1 MITVEAMKSK
11 AGRLVLMLSECGR
24 QLRRDVRME
33 EELVKFLEKTVQK
46 LIVVNKNVKKTHRS
60 PSHSESRGRIAS
72 SRFVFENQEA
82 GIFSTQIS
90 HNTQNSLKSKKTIDE
105 LIFYHQSTSNQRSPL
120 PNNPHQYP
128 PPTFLKQQRAVLLAS
143 SKVKSTTAIH
153 PQKTSKQTYP
163 SNLKD
168 PSTNHAFDTTPKKHK
183 PYKLSLDLASRMAQK
198 NPKPHPK
205 STLKSGDCAGR
216 PSQRHVSL
224 RQTATGR
231 PPVDHM
237 PATID
242 RLERGMPAIGE
253 SSDRLT
259 VYDMNK
265 DDSLIYT
272 AERRKLGGVERRL
285 RGVRAGMGDLAP
297 THKNST
303 SKEIRISFSPRLTNE
318 VHKINIK
325 DDRGSKTDR

>member
-1 MITVEAMKSK
+1 
-11 AGRLVLMLSECGR
+11 MLSECGR

-33 EELVKFLEKTVQK
+33 EELIKFLEKTVQK
-46 LIVVNKNVKKTHRS
+46 LIVVNKNVKKTYRS
-60 PSHSESRGRIAS
+60 PSHSGSRGGRAS
-72 SRFVFENQEA
+72 SRFVLENQEA
-82 GIFSTQIS
+82 DIFSTQIS
-90 HNTQNSLKSKKTIDE
+90 HNKQNSLKSKKTIDE

-120 PNNPHQYP
+120 PNNPHQH

-153 PQKTSKQTYP
+153 PQTTSKQAYP

-168 PSTNHAFDTTPKKHK
+168 PSTNHAFDTTPKK
-183 PYKLSLDLASRMAQK
+183 YKLSLDLASLMAQK
-198 NPKPHPK
+198 NPKPNPK
-205 STLKSGDCAGR
+205 STLKSGDCTAK

-231 PPVDHM
+231 SPTDHRP
-237 PATID
+237 PATTD

-253 SSDRLT
+253 STDRLT
-259 VYDMNK
+259 MYDMNK

-272 AERRKLGGVERRL
+272 AERRKLGVVERRL

-318 VHKINIK
+318 VHKINIR